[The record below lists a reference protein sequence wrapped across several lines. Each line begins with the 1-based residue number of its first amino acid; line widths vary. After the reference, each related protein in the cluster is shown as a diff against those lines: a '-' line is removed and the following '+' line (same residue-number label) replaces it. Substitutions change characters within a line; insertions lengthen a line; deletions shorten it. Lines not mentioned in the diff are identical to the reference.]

1 MFPSQPTWS
10 TSRSN
15 LLQRCP
21 RAFVLRYGLGEI
33 SQHHP
38 LGQDLLHAFEIQTP
52 WILLHQTIR
61 LVVLDYVEDYA
72 NGTIWST
79 GLVRARFANDYTQLL
94 NKRNVILKRVQDKGR
109 IKISNVQRS
118 HPENHLIEMGVEAS
132 INIIQHPEFV
142 SLLKQGTIKRME
154 PSQSISSNRVRV
166 YNSPDFIHHGERG
179 ETLVKLNPF
188 GEISASRRQRQAA
201 LLRLYGGKDSTIL
214 QFFLR
219 QRCWNVKKTIPTD
232 AEVNDAMSLVRLD
245 IEQMEKLYSLVGK
258 NNNLDKVALADTYRS
273 CMNCQVRF
281 ICPSKDGLE
290 RARAEQF
297 TLMCV

>member
-38 LGQDLLHAFEIQTP
+38 SGQDLLHVFEIQTP

-79 GLVRARFANDYTQLL
+79 GLLRARFANDFTQLL
-94 NKRNVILKRVQDKGR
+94 NRRNVILKRIQEKGR
-109 IKISNVQRS
+109 INVSNVQRS
-118 HPENHLIEMGVEAS
+118 HPENHLVEMGVEAS

-142 SLLKQGTIKRME
+142 SLLKQGTIKRIE
-154 PSQSISSNRVRV
+154 QTQSIICEGVRV
-166 YNSPDFIHHGERG
+166 YNSPDFIHHSERG

-188 GEISASRRQRQAA
+188 GEIPASRRQRQAA
-201 LLRLYGGKDSTIL
+201 LLRLYGGNDSTIL
-214 QFFLR
+214 QFSLQ
-219 QRCWNVKKTIPTD
+219 QRNWNVKKTIPTD

-245 IEQMEKLYSLVGK
+245 LEQMENLYSLVGK
-258 NNNLDKVALADTYRS
+258 NNNLDKIPLADTYRS

-290 RARAEQF
+290 RAKAEQF

>member
-38 LGQDLLHAFEIQTP
+38 SGQDLLHAFEIQTP

-61 LVVLDYVEDYA
+61 LIVLDYVEDYA
-72 NGTIWST
+72 NGTIWSV
-79 GLVRARFANDYTQLL
+79 GLLRAKFDNDFTQLL
-94 NKRNVILKRVQDKGR
+94 NKRNATLKRIQEKGR
-109 IKISNVQRS
+109 INISNVQRS
-118 HPENHLIEMGVEAS
+118 HAETHLIEMGVEAS

-142 SLLKQGTIKRME
+142 SLLKQGSIKRIE
-154 PSQSISSNRVRV
+154 PTQSIFSNGVRV
-166 YNSPDFIHHGERG
+166 YNSPDFIHHTEGT

-188 GEISASRRQRQAA
+188 GEFSASRRQRQAA
-201 LLRLYGGKDSTIL
+201 LLMLYGGKDSTIL
-214 QFFLR
+214 QFSLQ
-219 QRCWNVKKTIPTD
+219 QRRWNIKKTIPTD
-232 AEVNDAMSLVRLD
+232 VEVNDAMSLVRLD
-245 IEQMEKLYSLVGK
+245 LEQMEKLYSLVGK
-258 NNNLDKVALADTYRS
+258 NNNLDKVPLADSYRS

-290 RARAEQF
+290 RAKAEQF